1 MHVDVG
7 FLKSERMR
15 SDAPPNVSF
24 IKAIKLNS
32 TPPKMDN
39 WKQHQWDNYTKKQ
52 TKKTRDNYTISD
64 APRHVHQLRPT
75 SFLKK
80 HTHKW
85 LEIDYIW
92 CTPPCSSTGP
102 HKFKRKTHTHKW
114 LEIDY
119 IWRPKFNV
127 SMRQSM
133 SEPPNFWPLIN
144 IVGPI
149 CAGSFAKNHKTL
161 TIPIRCVSSLVFSI
175 PCVIKE
181 TESWKRRKSHKTRE
195 KKRRRERT
203 KEESH

>member
-52 TKKTRDNYTISD
+52 TKKTRDTYTISD

-102 HKFKRKTHTHKW
+102 HKFKRKTHTHTN
-114 LEIDY
+114 D
-119 IWRPKFNV
+119 WRLITSDGPNLTLVCANRWV
-127 SMRQSM
+127 SH
-133 SEPPNFWPLIN
+133 
-144 IVGPI
+144 PI
-149 CAGSFAKNHKTL
+149 FDLLSTL
-161 TIPIRCVSSLVFSI
+161 WGHLC
-175 PCVIKE
+175 
-181 TESWKRRKSHKTRE
+181 W
-195 KKRRRERT
+195 
-203 KEESH
+203 